1 MERASHSF
9 ALVNDT
15 HKLYTNSAIF
25 TFCSKA
31 FASLRL
37 PASFLAISDQKS
49 IVAYELLNTTIDSL
63 HI

>member
-15 HKLYTNSAIF
+15 QREYMNSASF
-25 TFCSKA
+25 TLCSKA

-37 PASFLAISDQKS
+37 PASFLAISDEKS
-49 IVAYELLNTTIDSL
+49 IVVYVLLNTTIDSKD
-63 HI
+63 